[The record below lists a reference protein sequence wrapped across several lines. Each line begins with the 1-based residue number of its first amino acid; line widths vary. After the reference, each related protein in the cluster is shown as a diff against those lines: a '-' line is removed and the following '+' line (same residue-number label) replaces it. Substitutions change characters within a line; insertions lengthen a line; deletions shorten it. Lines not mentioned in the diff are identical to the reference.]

1 MRLEDRS
8 TRFEE
13 QAGKGRSSRGEQPS
27 IDLSATV
34 RKGGRNRRLPL
45 GNSKGEPTLVL
56 VLSAALEAPFNF
68 VAYTLLNF
76 LLGINIL
83 PYAQARISPD

>member
-27 IDLSATV
+27 IDLSAAV

-45 GNSKGEPTLVL
+45 GNSKGEPALVL

-68 VAYTLLNF
+68 VAYSPELFARN
-76 LLGINIL
+76 NIL
-83 PYAQARISPD
+83 PYAQARINPD